1 MIGSVPGRHTVDKNK
16 WGHLKLRKVLKEH
29 GPDPAAVK
37 SWPVIG
43 QFSSIGSMG
52 ASKDQWLC
60 REWLESLSATKSST
74 GFNINTRLQL
84 VCKQLDT
91 ASANS
96 VESDLRCTSR
106 VYIDNVTLT
115 SLKPCQYNNNYD
127 CSE

>member
-16 WGHLKLRKVLKEH
+16 WGHLKLRKILKEH

-60 REWLESLSATKSST
+60 REWLESLSATKSSS

-84 VCKQLDT
+84 VCKLLEGKGNRFEPLQ
-91 ASANS
+91 
-96 VESDLRCTSR
+96 
-106 VYIDNVTLT
+106 VTR
-115 SLKPCQYNNNYD
+115 
-127 CSE
+127 